1 MKLIREGSKIAIT
14 TDSTELFVK
23 NVYLELLIKGNI
35 NVDYVIT
42 NYKEFTKENV
52 IKTITT
58 WYSAKVFENTEK
70 IAEEALNEFIETYLD
85 KLKVK

>member
-14 TDSTELFVK
+14 TDSTDLFVK
-23 NVYLELLIKGNI
+23 NVYLQLLIKGTI
-35 NVDYVIT
+35 NVDSIMT
-42 NYKEFTKENV
+42 NYKEFTKENI
-52 IKTITT
+52 IKMMIT

-70 IAEEALNEFIETYLD
+70 IAEEVLNEFITTYID